1 MTLQHAHSRTTTSLT
16 HAVRSARSRRTAVSS
31 GHTTPAASALPGS
44 IALLSTYPPTQCGL
58 ATFTQALYGQLSKLP
73 GRVGI
78 ISVLD
83 APDDGAH
90 ASPGVVGYLVNGSA
104 ASAAETARAL
114 NDYGTVIVQ
123 HEYGIYGGRDGVD
136 VLEVVEALTVPT
148 IVVLH
153 TVLQEPSDSQRDI
166 LNRLVAAADVVVTM
180 TQTGRRRLE
189 ECYGVDPEHIAVIP
203 HGAIDHGRLGSSH
216 PGGANQMHARPFVL
230 TWGLLGPGKGIEWA
244 IDAMASLKDL
254 NPRYLVI
261 GKTHP
266 KVLEKDGEQYRQSLV
281 ERARVAGVTDVVEI
295 DSSYLSL
302 TELADLVER
311 ADVVLLPYD
320 SPDQVTSGVLIEA
333 VAAGRPVVSTA
344 FPHAVELLSGGAG
357 LLVPQRDPAA
367 MAAALR
373 RVITEPGLAQ
383 HMADTAAGEAPD
395 LAWSAVARRYRDVA
409 VDLTAA
415 ALPAAPATLATAS

>member
-1 MTLQHAHSRTTTSLT
+1 MTLQHAHSRTTTSLKHT
-16 HAVRSARSRRTAVSS
+16 VRSPRPHRTNVSS
-31 GHTTPAASALPGS
+31 DHTSVDATALPSS

-90 ASPGVVGYLVNGSA
+90 AAPGVVGYLVNGSA
-104 ASAAETARAL
+104 ASAAETTHTL
-114 NDYGTVIVQ
+114 NGYGAVIVQ
-123 HEYGIYGGRDGVD
+123 HEYGIYGGHDGVD

-153 TVLQEPSDSQRDI
+153 TVLETPSERQRSI
-166 LNRLVAAADVVVTM
+166 LNRLVAASDVVVTM

-189 ECYGVDPEHIAVIP
+189 QDYGVDPEHIAVIP
-203 HGAIDHGRLGSSH
+203 HGAIDHGPLGSSH
-216 PGGANQMHARPFVL
+216 PANPRPFVL

-244 IDAMASLKDL
+244 IDAMASLTDL

-266 KVLEKDGEQYRQSLV
+266 KVLEKDGEQYRESLV
-281 ERARVAGVTDVVEI
+281 ARAGAAGVTDLVEI

-302 TELADLVER
+302 AELADLVER

-344 FPHAVELLSGGAG
+344 FPHAVELLAGGAG

-373 RVITEPGLAQ
+373 RVITEPGLARQ
-383 HMADTAAGEAPD
+383 MAATAAGQAPE
-395 LAWSAVARRYRDVA
+395 LAWAAVARRYRDVA
-409 VDLTAA
+409 AGLRVAA
-415 ALPAAPATLATAS
+415 VPAAVLSASMVSAS

>member
-31 GHTTPAASALPGS
+31 GHTTPTASALPGS

-90 ASPGVVGYLVNGSA
+90 AAPGVVGYLVNGSA

-203 HGAIDHGRLGSSH
+203 HGAIDHGTLGRTH
-216 PGGANQMHARPFVL
+216 PANDRPFVL

-367 MAAALR
+367 MAVALR